1 MKDWSQQLDP
11 TPHRSH
17 GGIVLVGLGSGAE
30 TGPGSL
36 PPLTRVT
43 QRLAELLDRP
53 VLELET
59 TAGPDAALSAAGE
72 QAALSAAGEQ
82 AAAGAAG
89 WLAGLEIDVGV
100 ALTEGRCWAEAL
112 GAWRQPA
119 VLVIPTAQLSSG
131 LPAAASALLRQW
143 QVPLVGLLQWGGVWQ
158 AEARQRDGLPWLGLL
173 AENERSGSSGDPD
186 QDDNNG
192 QILTAALALRWRQ
205 LQRA

>member
-11 TPHRSH
+11 TQHRSH
-17 GGIVLVGLGSGAE
+17 AGIVLVGLGSGAE

-36 PPLTRVT
+36 PPLIRVT
-43 QRLAELLDRP
+43 QRLAGLLERP

-59 TAGPDAALSAAGE
+59 TAGPDAALTD
-72 QAALSAAGEQ
+72 AGEQ

-100 ALTEGRCWAEAL
+100 ALAEGRCWAEAL

-173 AENERSGSSGDPD
+173 AENERRDLGGDCALN
-186 QDDNNG
+186 DDNG
-192 QILTAALALRWRQ
+192 QVLAAALALRWRQ